1 MRDERTN
8 CSAPSQPPAA
18 KRCSGCGQEKPA
30 RDFYRYRGDK
40 LSSRCKYCQCE
51 AARITG
57 RDRQGALRI
66 LISAHSEEYR
76 WLLASERAKRGH
88 GQRDKPTSR
97 GGSDVA

>member
-40 LSSRCKYCQCE
+40 LSSRCVDFPPE
-51 AARITG
+51 A
-57 RDRQGALRI
+57 
-66 LISAHSEEYR
+66 
-76 WLLASERAKRGH
+76 GH
-88 GQRDKPTSR
+88 LP
-97 GGSDVA
+97 